1 MYSRGELLLIS
12 YINMIN
18 RLNVEI
24 ICDKDDDNYNSNDRY
39 LLRKIIADSI
49 IEIEKMGGKVRII
62 ENGLFALVQYNES
75 ECSISRL

>member
-1 MYSRGELLLIS
+1 MYSSGELLLIS
-12 YINMIN
+12 YINMLN

-24 ICDKDDDNYNSNDRY
+24 LCNENEESYNSNDRY
-39 LLRKIIADSI
+39 VLRKIITESI
-49 IEIEKMGGKVRII
+49 REIEKMGGKVRII

>member
-1 MYSRGELLLIS
+1 MYSGGELLLIS

-62 ENGLFALVQYNES
+62 ENGLFTLVQYNEK